1 MVFEVKKNL
10 HSSKKNAII
19 DRLRMALETGILGDS
34 SMKAMRDAIVILSII
49 SVCVSCAMFGKS
61 TEYHGFDARLLDRLT
76 PGTTM
81 AAEVLEVFGA
91 PSHMVKLSNGNA
103 YVYERSVSKGTGIWL
118 VVLSF
123 GNYETQYDRVV
134 FFFDNEDILTHYGL
148 SMNAGDASY
157 GLPF

>member
-1 MVFEVKKNL
+1 MKTIG
-10 HSSKKNAII
+10 NAI
-19 DRLRMALETGILGDS
+19 L
-34 SMKAMRDAIVILSII
+34 ILSML

-61 TEYHGFDARLLDRLT
+61 TEYHGFDARLLDSVT
-76 PGTTM
+76 PGTTT

-91 PSHMVKLSNGNA
+91 PSRMMKLSNGNA
-103 YVYERSVSKGTGIWL
+103 YVYERSFSKGTGIWL

>member
-1 MVFEVKKNL
+1 MVSKVKKDL
-10 HSSKKNAII
+10 HSSRKNTII
-19 DRLRMALETGILGDS
+19 NGASLVLEIGMVGGR
-34 SMKAMRDAIVILSII
+34 SMKTVRDAIVILSMI

-61 TEYHGFDARLLDRLT
+61 KEYHGFDATWLDRFT
-76 PGTTM
+76 PGTTT
-81 AAEVLEVFGA
+81 AAEVLAVFGA

-118 VVLSF
+118 VLLSF

-148 SMNAGDASY
+148 SMNAGDSSY

>member
-1 MVFEVKKNL
+1 MKF
-10 HSSKKNAII
+10 
-19 DRLRMALETGILGDS
+19 LRDT
-34 SMKAMRDAIVILSII
+34 IVVLSVMLCCI
-49 SVCVSCAMFGKS
+49 SCAMFGKDI
-61 TEYHGFDARLLDRLT
+61 EHHGFDARGLERFA
-76 PGTTM
+76 PGTTT

-91 PSHMVKLSNGNA
+91 PSRMVKLSNGNA

-123 GNYETQYDRVV
+123 GNYETQYDRAV

-148 SMNAGDASY
+148 SMNAGDSSY

>member
-1 MVFEVKKNL
+1 
-10 HSSKKNAII
+10 
-19 DRLRMALETGILGDS
+19 
-34 SMKAMRDAIVILSII
+34 MKFMRDAIVVLTMI

-61 TEYHGFDARLLDRLT
+61 KEHHGFDAGWLERFT
-76 PGTTM
+76 PGATTT
-81 AAEVLEVFGA
+81 AEVLEVFGA
-91 PSHMVKLSNGNA
+91 PSRMVKLSNGNA

-118 VVLSF
+118 VILSF

-134 FFFDNEDILTHYGL
+134 FFFDNEGILAHYGL

>member
-1 MVFEVKKNL
+1 VSKVKKDL
-10 HSSKKNAII
+10 HSSEKSTII
-19 DRLRMALETGILGDS
+19 NGASLVLEIGVLGGH
-34 SMKAMRDAIVILSII
+34 SMKIVRDAIVILSMI

-61 TEYHGFDARLLDRLT
+61 KEYHGFDAKWLDGFT
-76 PGTTM
+76 PGTTL
-81 AAEVLEVFGA
+81 AAEVVEAFGA
-91 PSHMVKLSNGNA
+91 PSHIVKLSNGNA

>member
-1 MVFEVKKNL
+1 VKKNL
-10 HSSKKNAII
+10 HSSKKNTII
-19 DRLRMALETGILGDS
+19 NKSHLVLETGILGGS
-34 SMKAMRDAIVILSII
+34 SMKALRDAIVILSMI

-61 TEYHGFDARLLDRLT
+61 KEYHGFDASWLERFT
-76 PGTTM
+76 PGTTT

-123 GNYETQYDRVV
+123 GNYETQYDRIV

-148 SMNAGDASY
+148 SMNAGDSSY
-157 GLPF
+157 GFPF

>member
-1 MVFEVKKNL
+1 MAFYMKNNL
-10 HSSKKNAII
+10 HSRKKNTII
-19 DRLRMALETGILGDS
+19 INLYVVVEAVLLGGG
-34 SMKAMRDAIVILSII
+34 SMKAMRDAIVVLSVILL
-49 SVCVSCAMFGKS
+49 CVSCAMFGKS
-61 TEYHGFDARLLDRLT
+61 KEYHGFDASWIKRFT
-76 PGTTM
+76 PGTTT

-118 VVLSF
+118 ILFSF

-148 SMNAGDASY
+148 SMNAGDSSY

>member
-1 MVFEVKKNL
+1 MKTIG
-10 HSSKKNAII
+10 NAI
-19 DRLRMALETGILGDS
+19 L
-34 SMKAMRDAIVILSII
+34 ILSIL

-61 TEYHGFDARLLDRLT
+61 TEYHSFDARWLDSLT
-76 PGTTM
+76 PGTTI

-91 PSHMVKLSNGNA
+91 PSRMMKLSNGNA